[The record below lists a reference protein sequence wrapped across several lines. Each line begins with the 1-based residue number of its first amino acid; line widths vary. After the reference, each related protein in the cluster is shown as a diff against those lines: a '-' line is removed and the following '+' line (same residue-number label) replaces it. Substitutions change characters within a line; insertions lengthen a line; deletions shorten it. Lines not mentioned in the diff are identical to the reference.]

1 MQAVCGW
8 VAAQPVENR
17 HEVLLRMLG
26 QAPGASSVH
35 SADGPG
41 WGLGVAGVAQ
51 PANALHVTAQV
62 TTALVGRVTFADP
75 SLESLR
81 QSQGAARALADA
93 YVRSGER
100 CFQAIRGAFTAV
112 VLDHVANSC
121 VVAIDRMGVHSL
133 HYAPVDGG
141 IVFGSTAD
149 AVSVHPQTA
158 RDVNLQSLFN
168 YLYFHM
174 VPGPETV
181 HRGQRRLPPGGFARL
196 AGGETRSGTYWKMAY
211 RESDPQ
217 DLATLEAEFR
227 TLLEA
232 SVRKCL
238 AGQPVGAFL
247 SGGTD
252 SSTIAGMLGRVG
264 GAPAKT
270 YSIGFAA
277 EGYDEMVY
285 ARIAARH
292 FGTAHHEYY
301 VTPDDVADLMQRLAR
316 FCDQPFG
323 NASAVPAYY
332 CAQMAKS
339 DGVDLMLGG
348 DGGDELFGGNERY
361 ARQSIFEL
369 YEEVP
374 ALLRRC
380 VVEPVLFGI
389 PWGERIAPLRKARS
403 YVRQASVPMPGRLH
417 TYIVLNRI
425 GPERIFTDEFL
436 GSIDPGTPARLFDE
450 VYRGADAQTMLNRML
465 ALDLQFTLADNDLY
479 KVSRMCELAG
489 VDVAYPML
497 DDDLVAFSATLPTG
511 LKVKGTT
518 LRYFFKRAL
527 RDFLPREII
536 EKRKHGFGLPVG
548 EWMQTHDR
556 FRELAYGAVSD
567 FRARHVVRA
576 SFIDEM
582 IASHRAGHAA
592 YWGGEIWVLAIL
604 ELWLQSHGQPQGRAL
619 A

>member
-1 MQAVCGW
+1 
-8 VAAQPVENR
+8 
-17 HEVLLRMLG
+17 
-26 QAPGASSVH
+26 
-35 SADGPG
+35 
-41 WGLGVAGVAQ
+41 
-51 PANALHVTAQV
+51 
-62 TTALVGRVTFADP
+62 
-75 SLESLR
+75 
-81 QSQGAARALADA
+81 
-93 YVRSGER
+93 
-100 CFQAIRGAFTAV
+100 
-112 VLDHVANSC
+112 
-121 VVAIDRMGVHSL
+121 
-133 HYAPVDGG
+133 
-141 IVFGSTAD
+141 
-149 AVSVHPQTA
+149 
-158 RDVNLQSLFN
+158 
-168 YLYFHM
+168 
-174 VPGPETV
+174 
-181 HRGQRRLPPGGFARL
+181 
-196 AGGETRSGTYWKMAY
+196 MA
-211 RESDPQ
+211 
-217 DLATLEAEFR
+217 
-227 TLLEA
+227 
-232 SVRKCL
+232 
-238 AGQPVGAFL
+238 
-247 SGGTD
+247 
-252 SSTIAGMLGRVG
+252 
-264 GAPAKT
+264 
-270 YSIGFAA
+270 
-277 EGYDEMVY
+277 Y

-301 VTPDDVADLMQRLAR
+301 VTPDDVANLMQRLAR

-332 CAQMAKS
+332 CAHMAKS

-389 PWGERIAPLRKARS
+389 PWGERISPLRKARS

-497 DDDLVAFSATLPTG
+497 DDDLVAFSAALPTR
-511 LKVKGTT
+511 LKLKGTT

-556 FRELAYGAVSD
+556 LRELAYGAVSD
-567 FRARHVVRA
+567 FRARRVVRA

-592 YWGGEIWVLAIL
+592 YWGGEIWVLAVL